1 MDEQPSTSR
10 ISNGDKLDSQVDKEN
25 AQRYLYIRK
34 KFEDTAVV
42 IRGL

>member
-10 ISNGDKLDSQVDKEN
+10 ISNGDSHVDKEN

-34 KFEDTAVV
+34 MFEDTEGV
-42 IRGL
+42 IRSL